1 MYHPVRSKTPA
12 VRTLRLLGLSSLAM
26 AMMTVAPARAQDSA
40 PVGEVA
46 AQKPFIMLLVDTS
59 GSMEWTDEGWVGD
72 DEPYP
77 KNVNGDHWRLR
88 EPFPWTQP
96 GVLSTTE
103 KFYGPCRL
111 WAPSCE
117 SYSRPTWNWSES
129 FRSQHNPTEVAG
141 YSSMRASGN
150 RLLSHSRPRHVSL
163 KESLTGS
170 MLLAPLNYTGNMEN
184 LNPFSHGPGC
194 WLVPRQRGSANNGGL
209 CLTSTGAERG
219 DSFHR
224 FPDHTDSQP
233 HFQEVFDTQL
243 ANGLMD
249 TMGSNAIFGLA
260 MLDSYQHSDKE
271 PGGKDAVNKGWNGG
285 AYGGI
290 NIDDTM
296 GNSFAGISEGDGS
309 QGQNYNLGVFQMIV
323 PRSFEMSSQVAE
335 DVSGFVQYALID
347 AGYLT
352 RAGSGYQLDV
362 SSSTSIPATNISMPA
377 ALRAYFPDNYQLG
390 KQPIARATP
399 LAAAMYDIQHFFA
412 RGGTGQSDGE
422 GPVMTDRYAQCR
434 AKQVVIITDGKPEPE
449 RLTGRDYGSG
459 VRPMDDTLNPAFGYN
474 PGQYPYS
481 DTEDSIHF
489 FVYDLMHDTRTARG
503 NSYLVG
509 SWSSNSQESYLK
521 ATNYDP
527 RVHIVAITGQN
538 AVSDEREIRKMA
550 EMAREG
556 LTCAGQYLDKDWI
569 PLDDGGDCN
578 PATRFCL
585 DIRQRN
591 YIGDSYD
598 YIKRDGETVKCHYPA
613 LILST
618 PPTPQDGAT
627 LVQRITDGLHLLF
640 NDIISAGL
648 SSRTR
653 PTYVNYLDDP
663 TQTLGGQ
670 FRYFSGVTNEAG
682 KIFWR
687 GQLYRQANLCDI
699 SDADKVNQVTDFS
712 QQIDNLIEWDTTNP
726 NVWAQYTRDN
736 RRIFTSFTR
745 WNPFYFNDPN
755 QPSGTGAYPGTLS
768 NRFTLGVG
776 LQTSNVATDQF
787 GRGYLPHLPT
797 GLRGSRIPFELE
809 NLKTIYE
816 TNILPTAGAKGFFDY
831 FNIQPTDTSVLG
843 LIDEVRGRSPE
854 KRGRALGAIL
864 NASPIA
870 VEPPTLA
877 LPIDSYRAYQAQFAT
892 RPSMVYVATTDG
904 LLHALYAGE
913 LEGTN
918 AQQVIV
924 NATGDQGSMNAQR
937 EAWAYLPQMLHRKLS
952 GFKGKV
958 PMLLDGTPTV
968 QDVRLCHQT
977 ANAAGYDVNPQAC
990 SYQGGLGQGAQNHSF
1005 QWRTVLVGGLGSVGA
1020 GYYALDVTRPGGSV
1034 ARDSEDGTKS
1044 TYEVE
1049 MPDPIPLWEF
1059 DPEWERIQV
1068 AKFGNGPYSGLVKP
1082 TLSSSSM
1089 ATCQEMTDEAFWGQ
1103 SFMGA
1108 SVGEAAIGT
1117 VVIKAKFEQSSTDL
1131 LQRPIAVF
1139 SGGVPRSDASSC
1151 DKPRQGKAIYV
1162 VDLQTGSLLR
1172 RFLTYRD
1179 NTGAGGEKAF
1189 EYPVSGTPALFDGRP
1204 GNLVTRGF
1212 VGDGAGRLFRIDM
1225 THEDPANWSVDLFFD
1240 PATIPGYTDE
1250 AKFGPAA
1257 FKPALVKSTADL
1269 NNDLLVF
1276 YGLGEVG
1283 DLSTS
1288 DTRQLMIAVREKMDV
1303 TFGEESASTSFTG
1316 ERVWHREFDS
1326 DQFSEKLTSAPVVF
1340 NGGVYFTTFVES
1352 TSDYCAP
1359 GWSRIYGM
1367 AFQGDMVPGD
1377 VSLPRQPRG
1386 IFRTGNDAGPGE
1398 VKIPDGTRC
1407 YPTSGTGTHC
1417 MAYEPEGTENLKEP
1431 VIVRGLT
1438 VSLGQ
1443 TCLAGVPGTD
1453 DPSLSVTQGGSS
1465 QTPTLMA
1472 QSTSNVF
1479 SGQGASSIGGTQGSG
1494 GSGGDIFAIEQK
1506 LAEPNTQYIP
1516 LSWAVVDN

>member
-1 MYHPVRSKTPA
+1 MYHPVRSKTLA
-12 VRTLRLLGLSSLAM
+12 ARSLRLLGLSSLAM
-26 AMMTVAPARAQDSA
+26 AMMTVAPARAQDGS

-72 DEPYP
+72 NEPYP
-77 KNVNGDHWRLR
+77 KGADGDHWKLR
-88 EPFPWTQP
+88 KPFEF
-96 GVLSTTE
+96 GKSGG

-111 WAPSCE
+111 WEAACT
-117 SYSRPTWNWSES
+117 SYSRPTWNWSDS
-129 FRSQHNPTEVAG
+129 FRSQHTQAERDG
-141 YSSMRASGN
+141 YSSMRSSGR

-170 MLLAPLNYTGNMEN
+170 MLLAPSDYAGSLEN
-184 LNPFSHGPGC
+184 LNPYTNGPGC
-194 WLVPRQRGSANNGGL
+194 WIVPRQRGSANNGSI
-209 CLTSTGAERG
+209 CLSDTGVEQGAFRLY
-219 DSFHR
+219 
-224 FPDHTDSQP
+224 PDHTDSQP
-233 HFQEVFDTQL
+233 HFQEVFDAQL
-243 ANGLMD
+243 PNGLMD

-260 MLDSYQHSDKE
+260 MLDSYQHSKKE
-271 PGGKDAVNKGWNGG
+271 PNGKDSVNKNWKGG
-285 AYGGI
+285 AYGGV
-290 NIDDTM
+290 NIDDVM
-296 GNSFAGISEGDGS
+296 GSSFAGITEEDGEA
-309 QGQNYNLGVFQMIV
+309 GRNYNLGVFQMVV
-323 PRSFEMSSQVAE
+323 PASFEMSSQVAE
-335 DVSGFVQYALID
+335 DVSTFVQYALID
-347 AGYLT
+347 AGYLNT
-352 RAGSGYQLDV
+352 SSDEYQLDV
-362 SSSTSIPATNISMPA
+362 SQNATIPATNIGMPA
-377 ALRAYFPDNYQLG
+377 SLRAYFPDNYQLG

-412 RGGTGQSDGE
+412 RGSEGLTDGE
-422 GPVMTDRYAQCR
+422 GPVMKDRYAQCR

-449 RLTGRDYGSG
+449 RLTGRTYGSG
-459 VRPMDDTLNPAFGYN
+459 VAPMDDTLNAAFGYN
-474 PGQYPYS
+474 PAQYPYS

-489 FVYDLMHDTRTARG
+489 FVYDLMHDTKTARG

-509 SWSSNSQESYLK
+509 SWNSASGEDYLK
-521 ATNYDP
+521 AANYDP

-556 LTCAGQYLDKDWI
+556 LTCAGEYLDKSWI
-569 PLDDGGDCN
+569 PQADGGDCN
-578 PATRFCL
+578 PNTSFCL
-585 DIRQRN
+585 DIRQRT

-598 YIKRDGETVKCHYPA
+598 YIKRDGLTVKCHYPA

-618 PPTPQDGAT
+618 PPNPAAGAT

-663 TQTLGGQ
+663 SQLRGGQ

-682 KIFWR
+682 KVFWR
-687 GQLYRQANLCDI
+687 GQLYRQANLCDT
-699 SDADKVNQVTDFS
+699 SDPTKTNQVTDFS
-712 QQIDNLIEWDTTNP
+712 QQVNNLIEWDSANP
-726 NVWAQYTRDN
+726 DVWAQYTHDY
-736 RRIFTSFTR
+736 RRVFTSFTQ
-745 WNPFYFNDPN
+745 WSPSYFDDPN
-755 QPSGTGAYPGTLS
+755 QTTGTAVYPGALS

-776 LQTSNVATDQF
+776 LQTVNAVGDQF
-787 GRGYLPHLPT
+787 GSGYLPHTPT
-797 GLRGSRIPFELE
+797 GLKGSRIPFEFEAMKGL
-809 NLKTIYE
+809 YE
-816 TNILPTAGAKGFFDY
+816 THVLPKAGAKGFFNY
-831 FNIQPTDTSVLG
+831 FNIEPTDMAVRG

-877 LPIDSYRAYQAQFAT
+877 LPIDSYRAYQAQFAN

-904 LLHALYAGE
+904 LLHAMYAGE
-913 LEGTN
+913 LEGSN
-918 AQQVIV
+918 ATQVIV
-924 NATGDQGSMNAQR
+924 QKTGAAGSMNAQR
-937 EAWAYLPQMLHRKLS
+937 EAWAYIPQMLHGKLA

-968 QDVRLCHQT
+968 QDVRLCHQNT
-977 ANAAGYDVNPQAC
+977 STINYDVNPQAC
-990 SYQGGLGQGAQNHSF
+990 AYMSAGGTTSQDHTF

-1034 ARDSEDGTKS
+1034 ARDSSDGKQS
-1044 TYEVE
+1044 TYQVE
-1049 MPDPIPLWEF
+1049 KPDPIPLWEF
-1059 DPEWERIQV
+1059 SPEWERIQV
-1068 AKFGNGPYSGLVKP
+1068 AKFGDGPYKSLVKP
-1082 TLSSSSM
+1082 SLNPPDM
-1089 ATCQEMTDEAFWGQ
+1089 GACPVDLANFWKQ

-1117 VVIKAKFEQSSTDL
+1117 VVIKAKFEAASTDL
-1131 LQRPIAVF
+1131 LQRPVAVF
-1139 SGGVPRSDASSC
+1139 SGGVARGDATNC
-1151 DKPRQGKAIYV
+1151 EKLRQGRAIYV

-1172 RFLTYRD
+1172 RFLTYQSPG
-1179 NTGAGGEKAF
+1179 TAGEKVF
-1189 EYPVSGTPALFDGRP
+1189 EHPVSGTPALFDGRP

-1212 VGDGAGRLFRIDM
+1212 VGDAAGRLFRIDM
-1225 THEDPANWSVDLFFD
+1225 THEDPAQWSVGLFFD
-1240 PATIPGYTDE
+1240 PADISGYADDT
-1250 AKFGPAA
+1250 KFGPAA
-1257 FKPALVKSTADL
+1257 FKPALVKGSADL

-1288 DTRQLMIAVREKMDV
+1288 DSKQLIIAVREKMEV
-1303 TFGEESASTSFTG
+1303 TFDQDSSSTSFTS

-1326 DQFSEKLTSAPVVF
+1326 VNFSEKLTSAPVVF

-1352 TSDYCAP
+1352 TDDYCAP
-1359 GWSRIYGM
+1359 GWSRIYGL
-1367 AFQGDMVPGD
+1367 AYLGDIEPD
-1377 VSLPRQPRG
+1377 DITLPRQPKG
-1386 IFRTGNDAGPGE
+1386 IFRTDDAAGPGE
-1398 VKIPDGTRC
+1398 VKIPEGTAC
-1407 YPTSGTGTHC
+1407 YPGATSTYC
-1417 MAYEPEGTENLKEP
+1417 MAYEPEGAKDLKEP

-1453 DPSLSVTQGGSS
+1453 DPSLSVTQGNSS

-1472 QSTSNVF
+1472 QSTSDVF
-1479 SGQGASSIGGTQGSG
+1479 SGQGATSIGGGQNAS

-1506 LAEPNTQYIP
+1506 LADPNTQYVP